1 MNSKNMEYIVLV
13 SLQQKGSSRRLR
25 VGKYGLVAGIQTN
38 ISEKELIPISIE
50 EDENEENTF
59 IVKPKEELKKGEY
72 AFYYIKDDI
81 EPNNVYDFQ
90 ISK

>member
-1 MNSKNMEYIVLV
+1 MMIFFLGYTVENIFWVFF
-13 SLQQKGSSRRLR
+13 
-25 VGKYGLVAGIQTN
+25 GLFT
-38 ISEKELIPISIE
+38 SEKELIPISIE